1 MPETI
6 LPGVTIEVR
15 AEGLIVPLGITVGNL
30 GVVGT
35 ASKGPISTPVILGS
49 FAEARAAFGDYDP
62 WNQGAA
68 ELTLVRALELA
79 FDHGATTAIAVRVA
93 DTTSASKAAKAQLTL
108 KSASG
113 DCVDLA
119 AKSEGT
125 WGNDIQVNVAVP
137 ADGNAFVEDETVTG
151 GKLGHHPVVPSA
163 LNRIRVKPGGGGP
176 EQSLQILYDPAAPTP
191 GQVSVKSDGTL
202 TFGTAPG
209 GSDAVLASYMVD
221 HSQAAKVTIR
231 YQNTEETY
239 LVVNGDD
246 LIHDLTNSALVS
258 GAAKANSK
266 EIPLASAGGS
276 FSRLAGG
283 ANGAG
288 GAKYKEDGLDKLLD
302 QEAHIIVAAGKDD
315 LAAGSDLANHCQVAS
330 SDTLKRDRIAIVGSG
345 DLSKVAGHNLNSDR
359 VVFVAPGITV
369 SDNAAVPPVDVTL
382 PGSYAAAAV
391 AGLLAS
397 QEPHISLTNKVLS
410 VDGLEKIYTLPELRQ
425 LVQARVLALEKREGF
440 RIVKGITTST
450 DTAFA
455 QITTRRIVDYAKF
468 GVRSAA
474 NPFIGKLNNE
484 RVRDALRSSINSVLS
499 DMVHAE
505 MLESY
510 ELSVSAT
517 RPQEIRGIVQVT
529 MVLRPTFSIDF
540 IQVTIFLE

>member
-1 MPETI
+1 MAETV

-15 AEGLIVPLGITVGNL
+15 AEGLIVPLGVTVGNL

-62 WNQGAA
+62 WINGKSN

-93 DTTSASKAAKAQLTL
+93 DTTSASKAAKAQITL

-113 DCVDLA
+113 DCVDLV

-151 GKLGHHPVVPSA
+151 GKLGHNPVVPSA

-176 EQSLQILYDPAAPTP
+176 EQSLQIVYDPAAATP

-202 TFGTAPG
+202 TFGTAPAG
-209 GSDAVLASYMVD
+209 TDTVLASYMVD
-221 HSQAAKVTIR
+221 HSQAAKVTVR

-239 LVVNGDD
+239 LVVSGDD
-246 LIHDLTNSALVS
+246 LIHDLANSALVS

-266 EIPLASAGGS
+266 EIPAASTGGS

-283 ANGAG
+283 ANGMAG
-288 GAKYKEDGLDKLLD
+288 ASYQAGLDALLD
-302 QEAHIIVAAGKDD
+302 QEAHIIVAAGQDD
-315 LAAGSDLANHCQVAS
+315 LAAGSKLANHCQLAS

-345 DLSKVAGHNLNSDR
+345 DLSKVAGHALNSDR
-359 VVFVAPGITV
+359 LVFVAPGIMV

-450 DTAFA
+450 DTAWA

-484 RVRDALRSSINSVLS
+484 RVRDALRSSINSFLS
-499 DMVHAE
+499 DMVHSE

-517 RPQEIRGIVQVT
+517 RAQEIRGIVQVT